1 MTLAKWKGAEAYLMD
16 ESRWG
21 ERKYSWTTRK
31 DEATR
36 FRDFKEATSAFRD
49 SGAGSDDKL
58 ELVEV

>member
-1 MTLAKWKGAEAYLMD
+1 MD

-21 ERKYSWTTRK
+21 ERKYAWTTRK